1 METYTGFA
9 EVYDEMMDN
18 IPYLEWENFL
28 LQLLF
33 LNNVKPDAIIAEI
46 GCGTGTMTELLADEG
61 FKMSGVDLSED
72 MLRLAREKC
81 PDISFKQMDMR
92 ELVLDEPQDVIISI
106 ADSMNYLET
115 VDDLSKTMK
124 GVYNA
129 LVPGGV
135 FIFDLKTEFF
145 FKYVVRNRT
154 FRGHGNG
161 FSYVWKNYYDED
173 AKCHTYDVTI
183 KLKTQR
189 YKNKDKDIIEIE
201 NINKFIHNEKHKQ
214 YVFTAQ
220 DIKKAAIY
228 GGFRGAKV
236 YGNMTFEKPRLNDER
251 IYVVLTKEK

>member
-33 LNNVKPDAIIAEI
+33 LNNVKPDAIITEI

-61 FKMSGVDLSED
+61 FNMSGIDLSED

-81 PDISFKQMDMR
+81 PDITFKQMDMR

-145 FKYVVRNRT
+145 FKNVVRNRT
-154 FRGHGNG
+154 FRGRGKG
-161 FSYVWKNYYDED
+161 FSYVWKNFYDED

-183 KLKTQR
+183 KHKTQK
-189 YKNKDKDIIEIE
+189 YINISEGE
-201 NINKFIHNEKHKQ
+201 NLNQFIHNEKHKQ
-214 YVFTAQ
+214 HVFTAQ
-220 DIKKAAIY
+220 DIKQAAIY
-228 GGFRGAKV
+228 GGFKSAKV

>member
-33 LNNVKPDAIIAEI
+33 LNNVKPDAVITEL

-61 FKMSGVDLSED
+61 FNMSGIDLSED
-72 MLRLAREKC
+72 MLKLAREKC
-81 PDISFKQMDMR
+81 PDIPLKQMDMR

-124 GVYNA
+124 GVYEA
-129 LVPGGV
+129 LKPGGV

-154 FRGHGNG
+154 FRGQGKG
-161 FSYVWKNYYDED
+161 FSYVWKNYYDEE
-173 AKCHTYDVTI
+173 AKCHTYDVT
-183 KLKTQR
+183 
-189 YKNKDKDIIEIE
+189 
-201 NINKFIHNEKHKQ
+201 FKHKRQ
-214 YVFTAQ
+214 NVVENEIHKQHVFSAQ
-220 DIKKAAIY
+220 DIKQAAIY
-228 GGFRGAKV
+228 GGFKSVKV

>member
-18 IPYLEWENFL
+18 IPYVEWEEYL

-33 LNNVKPDAIIAEI
+33 LNNVKPDAIITEI

-61 FKMSGVDLSED
+61 FKMSGIDLSED
-72 MLRLAREKC
+72 MLKLAREKC

-154 FRGHGNG
+154 FRGHGKE
-161 FSYVWKNYYDED
+161 FSYIWKNYYDEE

-183 KLKTQR
+183 KNKTQ
-189 YKNKDKDIIEIE
+189 KNKNISEGE
-201 NINKFIHNEKHKQ
+201 NINQFIHNEKHKQ
-214 YVFTAQ
+214 HVFSAQ
-220 DIKKAAIY
+220 DIKQAAIY

-251 IYVVLTKEK
+251 IYCVLTKEK

>member
-28 LQLLF
+28 IQLLF
-33 LNNVKPDAIIAEI
+33 LNNVKPDAIITEI

-61 FKMSGVDLSED
+61 FKMSGIDLSED
-72 MLRLAREKC
+72 MLKFAREKC
-81 PDISFKQMDMR
+81 PDITFKQMDMR

-154 FRGHGNG
+154 FRGHGKG

-173 AKCHTYDVTI
+173 AKRHTYDVTI
-183 KLKTQR
+183 KLKRQ
-189 YKNKDKDIIEIE
+189 NVVENEI
-201 NINKFIHNEKHKQ
+201 HKQ
-214 YVFTAQ
+214 HVFSAQ
-220 DIKKAAIY
+220 DIKQAAIY
-228 GGFRGAKV
+228 GGFKSAKV